1 MPYVVFQ
8 ISAAAVV
15 HNDQGDKNHPF
26 LASLLQITHPL
37 SEAKRRR

>member
-15 HNDQGDKNHPF
+15 HNGHGDENHPL
-26 LASLLQITHPL
+26 LALQ
-37 SEAKRRR
+37 SDV